1 MGYHHE
7 IDRRSHDELARSGRE
22 GHTIIGA
29 LPSKRGSLLAA
40 GAAILAIICPGAA
53 LATTRTLPAPTY
65 TAQVS
70 AEGDGSPDAP
80 GSSSSQGSGYGEIS
94 GLYPTDLGAGAHY
107 TRQVVDYSTHKVV
120 GQDYFTDAKS
130 HTSNDDGGTVIV
142 NADSNQTGAYAYA
155 SLTFYFWLSG
165 PATTDPVPISITGAA
180 GAQTDSINGFAQA
193 WSRITVDYEHQPGAY
208 SDRFTETFGNAE
220 PSAAI
225 DTVIDVLPNYGQYSG
240 RVILD
245 AAADAGYSGYYVY
258 NAGFPYTGVAE
269 AYIDP
274 IISIADPELAK
285 LYTLEIGL
293 PEDTT
298 PSSPSAA
305 PEPASWALMIVGFGA
320 IGIAMRRQRRVNL
333 SFASNPFKPQ
343 PKAVLRNAG

>member
-1 MGYHHE
+1 MMTGHHQ
-7 IDRRSHDELARSGRE
+7 IDRRSQDELARGGRE

-29 LPSKRGSLLAA
+29 LPSKRGSLLAT

-53 LATTRTLPAPTY
+53 LATTKTLPAPTY

-70 AEGDGSPDAP
+70 AEGDGSPEAP
-80 GSSSSQGSGYGEIS
+80 GSSRSQGSGYGEIS
-94 GLYPTDLGAGAHY
+94 DLYPTDLGVGAHY

-120 GQDYFTDAKS
+120 GQDYFTDARS

-142 NADSNQTGAYAYA
+142 NADSNQTGAHAYA

-193 WSRITVDYEHQPGAY
+193 WSRITVDYEQQPGP
-208 SDRFTETFGNAE
+208 SSERFTETFGNAE

-225 DTVIDVLPNYGQYSG
+225 DTVIDVLPNYSQYSG

-245 AAADAGYSGYYVY
+245 AAADAGNSGYYIY
-258 NAGFPYTGVAE
+258 NAGFPYTGIAE

-298 PSSPSAA
+298 PSSPSAV

-333 SFASNPFKPQ
+333 SFALNPFKPQ
-343 PKAVLRNAG
+343 PKAF